1 MSKTANRESRT
12 PNPESR
18 VSSPNSRIPNPNS
31 QATSPKSRF
40 ERLVWIERML
50 LCLGA
55 ATAAWCAASWLEM
68 QYTERLAVPSSLVAR
83 GLPGDAGA
91 PSPRGTSGR
100 MGIPAGTVVA
110 RLDAPAVKLST
121 AVLEGSDDSILNR
134 GAGHIEDTALP
145 GEPGNIGIAGHRDTI
160 FRPVRRMRAGDE
172 LTLSTSDHIYRYR
185 ISKTLIVDPDD
196 VYVLN
201 PTRQPTLTL
210 VTCYPFD
217 FIGHAPKRFI
227 VQARLVE

>member
-1 MSKTANRESRT
+1 LTTVIAEPRAQNPTSR
-12 PNPESR
+12 R
-18 VSSPNSRIPNPNS
+18 GW
-31 QATSPKSRF
+31 
-40 ERLVWIERML
+40 LVWIERML
-50 LCLGA
+50 LCLGV
-55 ATAAWCAASWLEM
+55 ATATWCATAWLET
-68 QYTERLAVPSSLVAR
+68 QYTQRLAVPASLIAR
-83 GLPGDAGA
+83 GLPGDSGS
-91 PSPRGTSGR
+91 PSPIGTSGR
-100 MGIPAGTVVA
+100 VRVELGTVVA

-121 AVLEGSDDSILNR
+121 AVLEGSDDAILNR

-160 FRPVRRMRAGDE
+160 FRPVRRMRIGDD
-172 LTLSTSDHIYRYR
+172 LRLSTSDHVYRYR
-185 ISKTLIVDPDD
+185 ISKTLIVGPDD

-227 VQARLVE
+227 VQAALIDPQPGQR

>member
-1 MSKTANRESRT
+1 MA
-12 PNPESR
+12 
-18 VSSPNSRIPNPNS
+18 
-31 QATSPKSRF
+31 AHRF
-40 ERLVWIERML
+40 ESSALRTVNLRARTGRREPREWLAWIERTL

-55 ATAAWCAASWLEM
+55 ATAAWCAAVWLEA
-68 QYTERLAVPSSLVAR
+68 QYTQRLAVPSSLAAH

-91 PSPRGTSGR
+91 PAPRGTSGR
-100 MGIPAGTVVA
+100 MAIDIGTVIA
-110 RLDAPAVKLST
+110 RLDAPAVQLST
-121 AVLEGSDDSILNR
+121 AVLEGSDDAILNR

-145 GEPGNIGIAGHRDTI
+145 GAGGNIGIAGHRDTI
-160 FRPVRRMRAGDE
+160 FRPVRRMRAGDV
-172 LTLSTSDHIYRYR
+172 LNLSTSEHVYHYR
-185 ISKTLIVDPDD
+185 ISKTLIVGPDD

-227 VQARLVE
+227 VQATLVGDERRAAP